1 MSVLYRLAVIAVLAA
16 ILAVCAQVPLHAQ
29 SLITATNLSHGTMY
43 SDQVARQAGDLI
55 TIRVSENTQVAEQK
69 STSTSNETNK
79 RMRVRAIPESPRVEG
94 AVGQSTVG
102 TLPLLSLD
110 SEREFDGE
118 GAYNQRGQM
127 SAMITGRVIDVLD
140 NGNLVVEGRR
150 TLTFGDNVK
159 TIRITGICRS
169 ADLNSDN
176 MVESER
182 LHNLQVAI
190 EGEGP
195 LNRAQQQGW
204 LSRMLNVVWPF

>member
-1 MSVLYRLAVIAVLAA
+1 MCAIARYTL
-16 ILAVCAQVPLHAQ
+16 ILAVFALAQLPLKAQ

-55 TIRVSENTQVAEQK
+55 TIRISENTQVAEQK
-69 STSTSNETNK
+69 NTSTSTDNSK
-79 RMRVRAIPESPRVEG
+79 RLRVRAIPESPRIE
-94 AVGQSTVG
+94 ASEGQSTVG

-118 GAYNQRGQM
+118 GSYNQRGQM

-169 ADLNSDN
+169 SDLNSEN
-176 MVESER
+176 MVNSER

-195 LNRAQQQGW
+195 LNKAQQQGW
-204 LSRMLNVVWPF
+204 LSRLLGVVWPF